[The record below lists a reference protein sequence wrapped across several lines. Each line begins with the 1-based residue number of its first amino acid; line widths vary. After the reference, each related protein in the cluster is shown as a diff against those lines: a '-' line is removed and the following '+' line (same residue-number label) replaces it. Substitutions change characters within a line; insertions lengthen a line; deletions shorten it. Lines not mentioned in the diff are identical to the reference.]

1 MTEAWDQRLAR
12 VVVRPLAGTAV
23 RPSHVTALGLVVGMA
38 AAGLFATGS
47 AAAADMAAGL
57 FMLVLFIDHADG
69 ELERLTGKMTTF
81 GQRFDSLVDTANYTA
96 LFIGMGVGLSEG
108 PLGAWALALGL
119 ATGLSNPVISAFRNT
134 MRRRFGKA
142 AVAHPSRSGFE
153 IEDFMYL
160 IGPATWLGALAYFFV
175 LFGLGTLGY
184 LGWTV
189 WRYLRGAERRSK
201 LGRSGSA

>member
-1 MTEAWDQRLAR
+1 MTEAWDQRLVR
-12 VVVRPLAGTAV
+12 VVVRPLARTPV
-23 RPSHVTALGLVVGMA
+23 RPNHVTALGLVVGLA

-47 AAAADMAAGL
+47 VAAADVAAGL
-57 FMLVLFIDHADG
+57 FMLVLFIDDADG
-69 ELERLTGKMTTF
+69 ELARLTGKTTTF
-81 GQRFDSLVDTANYTA
+81 GERFDSLVGSANFTA
-96 LFIGMGVGLSEG
+96 LFIGLGYGLSGG
-108 PLGAWALALGL
+108 PLGRTALGL
-119 ATGLSNPVISAFRNT
+119 GLAAGLANPVITALRMA

-142 AVAHPSRSGFE
+142 AVAHPARFGVE

-189 WRYLRGAERRSK
+189 WRYLRRAR
-201 LGRSGSA
+201 LFP

>member
-1 MTEAWDQRLAR
+1 
-12 VVVRPLAGTAV
+12 
-23 RPSHVTALGLVVGMA
+23 
-38 AAGLFATGS
+38 
-47 AAAADMAAGL
+47 
-57 FMLVLFIDHADG
+57 
-69 ELERLTGKMTTF
+69 
-81 GQRFDSLVDTANYTA
+81 
-96 LFIGMGVGLSEG
+96 
-108 PLGAWALALGL
+108 
-119 ATGLSNPVISAFRNT
+119 

-201 LGRSGSA
+201 LGRSASA

>member
-1 MTEAWDQRLAR
+1 MIEAWDQRLVRA
-12 VVVRPLAGTAV
+12 VVRPLARTPV
-23 RPSHVTALGLVVGMA
+23 RPNHVTALGLVVGLA

-47 AAAADMAAGL
+47 EAAADVAAGL

-69 ELERLTGKMTTF
+69 ELARLTGKTTTF
-81 GQRFDSLVDTANYTA
+81 GERFDSLVGSANFTA
-96 LFIGMGVGLSEG
+96 LFIGLGYGLSGG
-108 PLGAWALALGL
+108 PLGGTALGL
-119 ATGLSNPVISAFRNT
+119 GLAAGLANPVITALRMA

-142 AVAHPSRSGFE
+142 AVAHPARFGIE

-189 WRYLRGAERRSK
+189 WRYLRCAERRSK
-201 LGRSGSA
+201 LGRSASA